1 MQLLVV
7 EDNPSTLK
15 MLAFLLR
22 NEGYSVHAVSSAH
35 VGLDLLRNE
44 PIDLLV
50 LDVMLP
56 DGSGLQICRK
66 LREEGMTL
74 PILVISALGRRDD
87 KLAAL
92 NEGAD
97 DYMTKPF
104 DPSEVVARVHSLIR
118 RTQPTLGPQLQTML
132 CVGKVC
138 LDALNQCF
146 TLHGSGRTIELT
158 KMEAQLLHVLMRNA
172 GQVVSHERLISEAWG
187 SDYEGSSNQLEVY
200 VHRLRNKLRK
210 EVPGI
215 ELIKTIQGS
224 GYEFV
229 SLQEVELPEE
239 AQEISAASGG

>member
-1 MQLLVV
+1 MQLLII

-22 NEGYSVHAVSSAH
+22 NEGYTVHAVSDA
-35 VGLDLLRNE
+35 GAGFELLRNE

-56 DGSGLQICRK
+56 DLNGLQICRR
-66 LREEGMTL
+66 LRNDGLTI

-92 NEGAD
+92 GEGAD

-132 CVGKVC
+132 CVGNIC
-138 LDALNQCF
+138 LDALRQSMVVSDQ
-146 TLHGSGRTIELT
+146 HEARTVELT
-158 KMEAQLLHVLMRNA
+158 KMESQLLHVLMRNS
-172 GQVVSHERLISEAWG
+172 GNVVSHERLIADAWG
-187 SDYEGSSNQLEVY
+187 TDYEGSSNQLEVY

-210 EVPGI
+210 EIPGK
-215 ELIKTIQGS
+215 ELIRTIQGS

-229 SLQEVELPEE
+229 APQ
-239 AQEISAASGG
+239 

>member
-1 MQLLVV
+1 MIIDTHYQYHQEPAQHSMELLVV
-7 EDNPSTLK
+7 EDNPSTQK

-22 NEGYSVHAVSSAH
+22 NEGYKVHAVSTASN
-35 VGLDLLRNE
+35 GLYLLRNE
-44 PIDLLV
+44 AIDLLV

-56 DGSGLQICRK
+56 DGSGLQVCRQI
-66 LREEGMTL
+66 RSEGLTL

-104 DPSEVVARVHSLIR
+104 DPAEVVARVHSLIR
-118 RTQPTLGPQLQTML
+118 RTQPTLAPELQTML
-132 CVGKVC
+132 CVGNIC
-138 LDALNQCF
+138 LDAPKQSVVLTNSDCK
-146 TLHGSGRTIELT
+146 LELT

-172 GQVVSHERLISEAWG
+172 GQVVTHDRLISEAWG

-200 VHRLRNKLRK
+200 VHRLRNKLRSAMP
-210 EVPGI
+210 VA
-215 ELIKTIQGS
+215 ELIRTIQGS

-229 SLQEVELPEE
+229 PER
-239 AQEISAASGG
+239 

>member
-1 MQLLVV
+1 MQLLVI

-22 NEGYSVHAVSSAH
+22 NEGYTVEAVTSAAEGH
-35 VGLDLLRNE
+35 EILRNE

-56 DGSGLQICRK
+56 DGNGLQMCRQ
-66 LREEGMTL
+66 LRDDGLTI

-118 RTQPTLGPQLQTML
+118 RTQPTMAPQLQTML
-132 CVGKVC
+132 CVGDIC
-138 LDALNQCF
+138 LDVLKQSLVIM
-146 TLHGSGRTIELT
+146 TTERKVELT
-158 KMEAQLLHVLMRNA
+158 RMEAQLLHVLMRNA
-172 GQVVSHERLISEAWG
+172 GEVVSHERLIYEAWG
-187 SDYEGSSNQLEVY
+187 TDYEGSSNQLEVY

-210 EVPGI
+210 EIPNT
-215 ELIKTIQGS
+215 EMIKTIQGS
-224 GYEFV
+224 GYEF
-229 SLQEVELPEE
+229 
-239 AQEISAASGG
+239 IGN

>member
-1 MQLLVV
+1 MQLLIV

-22 NEGYSVHAVSSAH
+22 NEGYTVHAVSNASAG
-35 VGLDLLRNE
+35 VEMLRNE

-56 DGSGLQICRK
+56 DSSGLQICRQI
-66 LREEGMTL
+66 REEGLTL

-118 RTQPTLGPQLQTML
+118 RTQPILAPQLQTML
-132 CVGKVC
+132 CVGTVC
-138 LDALNQCF
+138 LDALNQSVVVGDSEQP
-146 TLHGSGRTIELT
+146 LELT

-187 SDYEGSSNQLEVY
+187 TDYEGSSNQLEVY

-210 EVPGI
+210 GEPGR

-229 SLQEVELPEE
+229 GE
-239 AQEISAASGG
+239 